1 MSAAPRPDRRALLM
15 LGGVGLWILMLLVRL
30 VDLQV
35 LRKDEFTRRAA
46 RQQERTVDLAPR
58 RGVIKAAD
66 GTYLAINAR
75 VESVF
80 AIPSDVA
87 DADKEA
93 ALLAPL
99 LKHPAKELARK
110 LESPDRDF
118 IWIARRVTDGVAA
131 RVKALIAEKRLP
143 GIQLVAESAR
153 RYPEGTL
160 AAAVLGYVGTDNQ
173 GLAGLEYRFD
183 ADVRG
188 KPARVTLLR
197 DAAQR
202 SYSTRARGGG
212 DAPAEGNE
220 GASLTL
226 TLRTAIQHAAERE
239 LAKVMAESHAKGAS
253 AVVLDPATGA
263 ILALASYPTFDPNR
277 FGEVDAD
284 ARRCRPLADA
294 YEPGSTFKIVAA
306 STALD
311 SGTISLD
318 DPIDCG
324 GGTLTIGS
332 TTIHE
337 HGGKGWSSLTIGDV
351 LARSSNIG
359 IAHVAMTLG
368 RAPFYKSVKDFGFGQ
383 KTGIELEGETAGILQ
398 DKAGWSA
405 LTLPTMAFGQEI
417 GVTVLQ
423 MARAYAAI
431 ANGGVLPAVHIVD
444 AIQISGAPER
454 SIKRPAPQRLMSE
467 ETARVMRVLLQRVV
481 EMGTGKAAAIPGYT
495 TAGKTG
501 TAQKAVP
508 GGGYSREKYVASFI
522 GFAPADCPRV
532 VIAVVV
538 DEPKGRT
545 YGGEVAAP
553 VFAAIGADTLRI
565 LREPSAP
572 VGTTRPS
579 VLTADLAEGAAT
591 AALSARLHAD
601 DLVPASNRLERGG
614 DAEDRM
620 PDVSGRSARD
630 AVRLLTARGLA
641 AHVSGTGFVVSQ
653 EPSAGALAERGG
665 ACALVLAPAHA
676 AGDTP

>member
-1 MSAAPRPDRRALLM
+1 MSAGPRPDRRALLM
-15 LGGVGLWILMLLVRL
+15 LAGVGLWILVLLVRL

-58 RGVIKAAD
+58 RGVIKDAD

-75 VESVF
+75 AESVF

-118 IWIARRVTDGVAA
+118 IWLARRVSDGVAA
-131 RVKALIAEKRLP
+131 RVKALVAEKRLP
-143 GIQLVAESAR
+143 GIQLVAESVR

-160 AAAVLGYVGTDNQ
+160 AAAALGYVGTDNQ

-202 SYSTRARGGG
+202 PYSTRARESG
-212 DAPAEGNE
+212 DAPPEGNE

-239 LAKVMAESHAKGAS
+239 LAKAVTESRAKGAS
-253 AVVLDPATGA
+253 AVVLDPETGA

-277 FGEVDAD
+277 FSDVDAE
-284 ARRCRPLADA
+284 ARRCPPLADA

-306 STALD
+306 ATALD
-311 SGTISLD
+311 SGTITLD

-332 TTIHE
+332 NTIHE
-337 HGGKGWSSLTIGDV
+337 HGGKGWSTLTIGEI
-351 LARSSNIG
+351 LALSSNIG
-359 IAHVAMTLG
+359 IAHVAMTIG
-368 RAPFYKSVKDFGFGQ
+368 RAPFYKSVRDFGFGQ
-383 KTGIELEGETAGILQ
+383 KTGVELEGETAGILQ

-417 GVTVLQ
+417 GVTILQ

-431 ANGGVLPAVHIVD
+431 ANGGVLPAVHLVD
-444 AIQISGAPER
+444 VIQIPGAPER
-454 SIKRPAPQRLMSE
+454 SIERPAPRRLMSP

-495 TAGKTG
+495 AAGKTG

-508 GGGYSREKYVASFI
+508 GGGY
-522 GFAPADCPRV
+522 
-532 VIAVVV
+532 
-538 DEPKGRT
+538 
-545 YGGEVAAP
+545 
-553 VFAAIGADTLRI
+553 
-565 LREPSAP
+565 
-572 VGTTRPS
+572 
-579 VLTADLAEGAAT
+579 
-591 AALSARLHAD
+591 
-601 DLVPASNRLERGG
+601 
-614 DAEDRM
+614 
-620 PDVSGRSARD
+620 
-630 AVRLLTARGLA
+630 
-641 AHVSGTGFVVSQ
+641 
-653 EPSAGALAERGG
+653 
-665 ACALVLAPAHA
+665 
-676 AGDTP
+676 

>member
-1 MSAAPRPDRRALLM
+1 M
-15 LGGVGLWILMLLVRL
+15 LAGVGLWILVLLVRL

-58 RGVIKAAD
+58 RGVIKDAD
-66 GTYLAINAR
+66 GTFLAINAR
-75 VESVF
+75 AESVF

-87 DADKEA
+87 DPAREA

-99 LKHPAKELARK
+99 LKHPAKDLAKK

-118 IWIARRVTDGVAA
+118 VWLSRRVSDGVAA

-160 AAAVLGYVGTDNQ
+160 AASALGYVGTDNQ

-183 ADVRG
+183 SDVRG

-202 SYSTRARGGG
+202 AYSTRAG
-212 DAPAEGNE
+212 DSGSAPAEGNE

-226 TLRTAIQHAAERE
+226 TLRTGIQHAAERE
-239 LAKVMAESHAKGAS
+239 LEKVVIESRAKGAS
-253 AVVLDPATGA
+253 AVILDPATGA

-277 FGEVDAD
+277 FSEVDAD

-306 STALD
+306 ATALD

-332 TTIHE
+332 NTIHE
-337 HGGKGWSSLTIGDV
+337 HGGKGWSVLTIGDI
-351 LARSSNIG
+351 LAHSSNIG

-368 RAPFYKSVKDFGFGQ
+368 RAPFYKSVRDFGFGQ

-398 DKAGWSA
+398 DRAGWSA

-431 ANGGVLPAVHIVD
+431 ANGGVLPAVHMVES
-444 AIQISGAPER
+444 IQIPGAPER
-454 SIKRPAPQRLMSE
+454 SIERPAPRRLMSE
-467 ETARVMRVLLQRVV
+467 DTARVMRVLLRRVV
-481 EMGTGKAAAIPGYT
+481 EMGTGKPAAIPGYSA
-495 TAGKTG
+495 AGKTG

-522 GFAPADCPRV
+522 GFAPAERPRV

-538 DEPKGRT
+538 DEPKGKT

-572 VGTTRPS
+572 VGTTRPTI
-579 VLTADLAEGAAT
+579 LTADLAGGAA
-591 AALSARLHAD
+591 AAVLSARLHGD
-601 DLVPASNRLERGG
+601 DLVPASNRPERGNG
-614 DAEDRM
+614 AADRV
-620 PDVSGRSARD
+620 PDVAGRSARD
-630 AVRLLTARGLA
+630 AVRELAARGLA

-653 EPSAGALAERGG
+653 EPPAGAPLERGG
-665 ACALVLAPAHA
+665 ACVLVLGQAPLA
-676 AGDTP
+676 AGDAP

>member
-1 MSAAPRPDRRALLM
+1 M
-15 LGGVGLWILMLLVRL
+15 LAGVGLWILVLLVRL

-35 LRKDEFTRRAA
+35 LRKEEFTRRAA
-46 RQQERTVDLAPR
+46 KQQERTVDLAPR
-58 RGVIKAAD
+58 RGVIKDAD

-87 DADKEA
+87 DPGREAD
-93 ALLAPL
+93 LLAPL

-110 LESPDRDF
+110 LESPDKDF

-131 RVKALIAEKRLP
+131 RVRALIAEKRLP
-143 GIQLVAESAR
+143 GIRLVAESAR

-160 AAAVLGYVGTDNQ
+160 AAAALGYVGTDNQ

-202 SYSTRARGGG
+202 SYATRAREG
-212 DAPAEGNE
+212 DAPADGNE

-226 TLRTAIQHAAERE
+226 TLRTGIQHAAERE
-239 LAKVMAESHAKGAS
+239 LAKVVNESHAKGAS

-277 FGEVDAD
+277 FGDVDAD

-311 SGTISLD
+311 SGTIALD

-332 TTIHE
+332 NTIHE
-337 HGGKGWSSLTIGDV
+337 HGGKGWSVLTIGDI
-351 LARSSNIG
+351 LAHSSNIG

-383 KTGIELEGETAGILQ
+383 KTGVELEGETAGILQ

-431 ANGGVLPAVHIVD
+431 ANGGVLPAVHMVD
-444 AIQISGAPER
+444 AIQSPGAPER
-454 SIKRPAPQRLMSE
+454 SIERPAPRRLMSE

-495 TAGKTG
+495 AAGKTG

-522 GFAPADCPRV
+522 GFTPADRPRV

-538 DEPKGRT
+538 DEPKGKT

-553 VFAAIGADTLRI
+553 VFSAIGADTLRI

-579 VLTADLAEGAAT
+579 VLTADLAEGAA
-591 AALSARLHAD
+591 ASALSARLHAD
-601 DLVPASNRLERGG
+601 DLVPASNRLERGS
-614 DAEDRM
+614 DAEDRV

-630 AVRLLTARGLA
+630 AVRLLAARGLST
-641 AHVSGTGFVVSQ
+641 HVSGSGFVVSQ
-653 EPSAGALAERGG
+653 EPPAGAPVEPGG
-665 ACALVLAPAHA
+665 GCTLVLAPARA
-676 AGDTP
+676 AADTP

>member
-1 MSAAPRPDRRALLM
+1 
-15 LGGVGLWILMLLVRL
+15 V
-30 VDLQV
+30 
-35 LRKDEFTRRAA
+35 
-46 RQQERTVDLAPR
+46 
-58 RGVIKAAD
+58 
-66 GTYLAINAR
+66 
-75 VESVF
+75 
-80 AIPSDVA
+80 
-87 DADKEA
+87 
-93 ALLAPL
+93 
-99 LKHPAKELARK
+99 
-110 LESPDRDF
+110 
-118 IWIARRVTDGVAA
+118 WIARRVSDGVAA
-131 RVKALIAEKRLP
+131 RVKALVAEKRLP
-143 GIQLVAESAR
+143 GIQLVAESTR

-160 AAAVLGYVGTDNQ
+160 AAAALGYVGTDNQ

-183 ADVRG
+183 ANVRG
-188 KPARVTLLR
+188 KPARVTFLR

-202 SYSTRARGGG
+202 LYSTRAREGG
-212 DAPAEGNE
+212 DAPADGNE

-239 LAKVMAESHAKGAS
+239 LARVVTESHAKGAS
-253 AVVLDPATGA
+253 AVVLDPETGA

-277 FGEVDAD
+277 FGDVDAD
-284 ARRCRPLADA
+284 ARRCRPLADT

-311 SGTISLD
+311 SGTITLD

-332 TTIHE
+332 NTIHE
-337 HGGKGWSSLTIGDV
+337 HGGKGWSALTIGEI
-351 LARSSNIG
+351 LAHSSNIG

-368 RAPFYKSVKDFGFGQ
+368 RAPFYKSVRDFGFGQ

-431 ANGGVLPAVHIVD
+431 ANGGMLPTVHMVD
-444 AIQISGAPER
+444 AIQIPGSPER
-454 SIKRPAPQRLMSE
+454 RIERPAPRRLMSG
-467 ETARVMRVLLQRVV
+467 ETARVMRVLLRRVV
-481 EMGTGKAAAIPGYT
+481 EMGTGKEAAIPGYSA
-495 TAGKTG
+495 AGKTG

-508 GGGYSREKYVASFI
+508 GGGYSHERYVASFI
-522 GFAPADCPRV
+522 GFTPADRPRV

-565 LREPSAP
+565 LREPPAP
-572 VGTTRPS
+572 AGAARPS
-579 VLTADLAEGAAT
+579 VLLADLAGGAAT
-591 AALSARLHAD
+591 AALSSRLHAD
-601 DLVPASNRLERGG
+601 DLVPASNRGARAA
-614 DAEDRM
+614 DALDRV

-630 AVRLLTARGLA
+630 AVRLLASRGLA

-653 EPSAGALAERGG
+653 DPSPGAPVERGG
-665 ACALVLAPAHA
+665 ACVLVLAAAQP
-676 AGDTP
+676 AGDAP

>member
-1 MSAAPRPDRRALLM
+1 MSVAPRPDRRALFM
-15 LGGVGLWILMLLVRL
+15 LAGVGLWILVLLARL

-46 RQQERTVDLAPR
+46 RQQECTVDLAPR
-58 RGVIKAAD
+58 RGVIKDAD

-87 DADKEA
+87 DARKEA
-93 ALLAPL
+93 DLLAPL
-99 LKHPAKELARK
+99 LRHPAKELARK
-110 LESPDRDF
+110 LESPDKDF
-118 IWIARRVTDGVAA
+118 IWVARRVSDKVAA
-131 RVKALIAEKRLP
+131 DVRALIAEKRLP
-143 GIQLVAESAR
+143 GVRLVAESAR

-160 AAAVLGYVGTDNQ
+160 AAAALGYVGHDNQ

-202 SYSTRARGGG
+202 PYASRAREGGE
-212 DAPAEGNE
+212 APAEGNE

-239 LAKVMAESHAKGAS
+239 LAKVVVESHAKGAS

-263 ILALASYPTFDPNR
+263 ILALASYPTFDPNK
-277 FGEVDAD
+277 FGDVDAD
-284 ARRCRPLADA
+284 ARRCRPLADS

-306 STALD
+306 ASALD
-311 SGTISLD
+311 SGTIALD

-332 TTIHE
+332 NTIHE
-337 HGGKGWSSLTIGDV
+337 HGGKGWSALTIGDI
-351 LARSSNIG
+351 LAHSSNIG

-368 RAPFYKSVKDFGFGQ
+368 RAPFYKSVRDFGFGQ
-383 KTGIELEGETAGILQ
+383 KTGVELEGEAAGLLQ

-431 ANGGVLPAVHIVD
+431 ANGGVLPTVHMVD
-444 AIQISGAPER
+444 AIQSRGAPER
-454 SIKRPAPQRLMSE
+454 SIERPAPRRLMSE

-495 TAGKTG
+495 AAGKTG

-522 GFAPADCPRV
+522 GFTPADRPRV

-553 VFAAIGADTLRI
+553 VFSAIGADTLRI

-579 VLTADLAEGAAT
+579 VLMADLAEGAA
-591 AALSARLHAD
+591 ASALSARLHAD
-601 DLVPASNRLERGG
+601 DVVPASKRPERES
-614 DAEDRM
+614 DAEDRV
-620 PDVSGRSARD
+620 PDLSGRSARE
-630 AVRLLTARGLA
+630 AVRLLAARGLA

-653 EPSAGALAERGG
+653 EPPAGAPTERGG
-665 ACALVLAPAHA
+665 ACALVLAPARA
-676 AGDTP
+676 TGDTP

>member
-1 MSAAPRPDRRALLM
+1 M
-15 LGGVGLWILMLLVRL
+15 LAGVGLWILVLLARL
-30 VDLQV
+30 LDLQV

-58 RGVIKAAD
+58 RGVIRDAD

-75 VESVF
+75 AESVF

-87 DADKEA
+87 DAGREA

-99 LKHPAKELARK
+99 VKHPAKELARK

-118 IWIARRVTDGVAA
+118 IWIARRVSDGVAA
-131 RVKALIAEKRLP
+131 RVKALVAEKRLP

-160 AAAVLGYVGTDNQ
+160 AASALGYVGTDNQ
-173 GLAGLEYRFD
+173 GLAGLEYRYD

-202 SYSTRARGGG
+202 AYATRAREGG
-212 DAPAEGNE
+212 DTPAEGNE

-239 LAKVMAESHAKGAS
+239 LARVVAESNAKGAS
-253 AVVLDPATGA
+253 AVVLDPSTGA

-277 FGEVDAD
+277 FGDVDAD
-284 ARRCRPLADA
+284 ARRCRPLADS

-306 STALD
+306 ATALD
-311 SGTISLD
+311 SGTIGLD

-332 TTIHE
+332 NTIHE
-337 HGGKGWSSLTIGDV
+337 HGGKGWSALTIGEI
-351 LARSSNIG
+351 LAHSSNIG

-368 RAPFYKSVKDFGFGQ
+368 RAPFYKSVRDFGFGQ

-431 ANGGVLPAVHIVD
+431 ANGGTLPALHLVD
-444 AIQISGAPER
+444 SIQISGAPER
-454 SIKRPAPQRLMSE
+454 RIARPAPRRLMSP
-467 ETARVMRVLLQRVV
+467 ETARVMRVLLRRVV
-481 EMGTGKAAAIPGYT
+481 EMGTGKPAAIPGYT
-495 TAGKTG
+495 VAGKTG

-522 GFAPADCPRV
+522 GFTPAESPRV

-545 YGGEVAAP
+545 YGGEIAAP

-565 LREPSAP
+565 LREPPAP
-572 VGTTRPS
+572 LGATRPS
-579 VLTADLAEGAAT
+579 ILTADLAAGASA

-601 DLVPASNRLERGG
+601 DVVPASNREERES
-614 DAEDRM
+614 DASNRV
-620 PDVSGRSARD
+620 PDLSGRSARD
-630 AVRLLTARGLA
+630 AVRLLATRGLSA
-641 AHVSGTGFVVSQ
+641 RVSGTGFVVSQ
-653 EPSAGALAERGG
+653 EPSAGAPAEKGG
-665 ACALVLAPAHA
+665 TCALVLAAAHP

>member
-1 MSAAPRPDRRALLM
+1 M
-15 LGGVGLWILMLLVRL
+15 LAGVGLWILVLLVRL

-35 LRKDEFTRRAA
+35 LRKEEFTRRAA
-46 RQQERTVDLAPR
+46 KQQERTVDLAPR
-58 RGVIKAAD
+58 RGVIKDAD

-87 DADKEA
+87 DPGREAD
-93 ALLAPL
+93 LLAPL

-110 LESPDRDF
+110 LESPDKDF

-131 RVKALIAEKRLP
+131 RVRALIAEKRLP
-143 GIQLVAESAR
+143 GIRLVAESAR

-160 AAAVLGYVGTDNQ
+160 AAAALGYVGTDNQ

-202 SYSTRARGGG
+202 SYATRAREGG
-212 DAPAEGNE
+212 DAPADGNE

-226 TLRTAIQHAAERE
+226 TLRTGIQHAAERE
-239 LAKVMAESHAKGAS
+239 LAKVVNESHAKGAS

-277 FGEVDAD
+277 FGDVDAD

-311 SGTISLD
+311 SGTIALD

-332 TTIHE
+332 NTIHE
-337 HGGKGWSSLTIGDV
+337 HGGKGWSVLTIGDI
-351 LARSSNIG
+351 LAHSSNIG

-383 KTGIELEGETAGILQ
+383 KTGVELEGETAGILQ

-431 ANGGVLPAVHIVD
+431 ANGGVLPAVHMVD
-444 AIQISGAPER
+444 AIQSPGAPER
-454 SIKRPAPQRLMSE
+454 SIERPAPRRLMSE

-495 TAGKTG
+495 AAGKTG

-522 GFAPADCPRV
+522 GFTPADRPRV

-538 DEPKGRT
+538 DEPKGKT

-553 VFAAIGADTLRI
+553 VFSAIGADTLRI

-579 VLTADLAEGAAT
+579 VLTADLAEGAA
-591 AALSARLHAD
+591 ASALSARLHAD
-601 DLVPASNRLERGG
+601 DLVPASNRLERGS
-614 DAEDRM
+614 DAEDRV

-630 AVRLLTARGLA
+630 AVRLLAARGLST
-641 AHVSGTGFVVSQ
+641 HVSGSGFVVSQ
-653 EPSAGALAERGG
+653 EPPAGAPVEPGG
-665 ACALVLAPAHA
+665 ACTLVLAPARA
-676 AGDTP
+676 AADTP